1 MDPSPKE
8 ADFMPYLVLASPL
21 IALAVNVLSQIV
33 LLRSTRGSHFMRS
46 MIGGFLAGA
55 AGLLVLEFFLLRLPD
70 LSREAIAGMTIH
82 ALTYVALSYC
92 YFNFVNLGQS
102 SIRIRIYSEIAA
114 SPGGL
119 SVQDLEKDYNEEALM
134 AMRLRRLAES
144 GDIVKKDGRLFV
156 GRQRLVPV
164 ARLVF
169 AAKQFLLSR
178 KSEFH

>member
-21 IALAVNVLSQIV
+21 IALAVNGLTQIV

-55 AGLLVLEFFLLRLPD
+55 AGLLVLEFFLLPHPD
-70 LSREAIAGMTIH
+70 LFWDTIAGVTVH
-82 ALTYVALSYC
+82 AMTYVALSYC

-114 SPGGL
+114 SPVGL
-119 SVQDLEKDYNEEALM
+119 SVQDLEKDYNEKALM

-144 GDIVKKDGRLFV
+144 GDIVKKESLFFV
-156 GRQRLVPV
+156 GRQRLVLL
-164 ARLVF
+164 ARIVF

>member
-1 MDPSPKE
+1 MDPSQKE
-8 ADFMPYLVLASPL
+8 ADILSFFVLVSPM

-55 AGLLVLEFFLLRLPD
+55 AGLLALEFFLLPHPD
-70 LSREAIAGMTIH
+70 LFWGTIAGVTVH
-82 ALTYVALSYC
+82 AMTYVALSYC

-102 SIRIRIYSEIAA
+102 SIRIRIYAEIAA
-114 SPGGL
+114 SPEGL
-119 SVQDLEKDYNEEALM
+119 SVQDLEKDYNEKALM
-134 AMRLRRLAES
+134 DMRLRRLAES
-144 GDIVKKDGRLFV
+144 GDIVKKDGRFFV

-164 ARLVF
+164 ARIVF

>member
-1 MDPSPKE
+1 M
-8 ADFMPYLVLASPL
+8 LASPM
-21 IALAVNVLSQIV
+21 IALAVNVLVQIV
-33 LLRSTRGSHFMRS
+33 LLRSTRGAHFMRS
-46 MIGGFLAGA
+46 IIGGFLGGS
-55 AGLLVLEFFLLRLPD
+55 AGLLVMEFLLLRFPD
-70 LSREAIAGMTIH
+70 RFWEAIAGVTVH
-82 ALTYVALSYC
+82 VLTYVALSYC

-119 SVQDLEKDYNEEALM
+119 SVQDLERDYNENALM
-134 AMRLRRLAES
+134 AMRLRRLTES
-144 GDIVKKDGRLFV
+144 GDIVKKVGRFFV

-164 ARLVF
+164 ARIVF

>member
-1 MDPSPKE
+1 MDPFQKE
-8 ADFMPYLVLASPL
+8 ADLTPLIVLASPM
-21 IALAVNVLSQIV
+21 IALALNVLIQIV

-46 MIGGFLAGA
+46 MIGGFLAGVI
-55 AGLLVLEFFLLRLPD
+55 GLLVMEFTLLRFPG
-70 LSREAIAGMTIH
+70 LSWEAIAGVTVH
-82 ALTYVALSYC
+82 VLTYFALSYC

-114 SPGGL
+114 SPEGL
-119 SVQDLEKDYNEEALM
+119 SVQDLEKDYNEKALM

-144 GDIVKKDGRLFV
+144 GDIVKRDGRFFV
-156 GRQRLVPV
+156 GRQRIVLV
-164 ARLVF
+164 ARIVF